1 MKETF
6 RAIFKLGSWT
16 LFSLSMGALMIKI
29 IATVMGPTGV
39 GILSLL
45 RQTQQTFVSLATV
58 NGDTALVQG
67 LSSRSGREREDYLA
81 TVGKVFLITVLIAS
95 FVFFF
100 LSPMLGPLIFPKQ
113 GSDSIQLVRWI
124 LLPAFFSC
132 ISVFVLGVLNSYRAT
147 GKMAFSQGI
156 AALAGALVAYPLSIN
171 GQYGAL
177 IILLSVVSITSFIA
191 SAFFAVRSGWMKPLF
206 VDFWRSLQQDHVRH
220 FFSISGVAVMVGFA
234 GTGTLLLVRLSISH
248 YFGFASAGIFD
259 VAWTL
264 SSMYLVLFLSTF
276 GTHFLPAMS
285 REPDA
290 DTLKLKIFELMHFS
304 ILISIAMIVFV
315 IVLKPFI
322 VNALYS
328 DKFISALDIIRWMLV
343 GDYFKV
349 TGWVLSIPMLARS
362 YMRPYFIL
370 SMSWNLLFSLAAI
383 ILILFIGGIEYMGL
397 AYVFAQVVYVILS
410 FWYWR
415 KYHNLKFSK
424 KLSILWLSGL
434 CFVICVSIVHWNSS
448 NVSIMAVVGWGL
460 LVVFF
465 MWCGLGGRGRNDL
478 KNAVF
483 ARFLRG

>member
-16 LFSLSMGALMIKI
+16 LFSIAMGAFMMKI
-29 IATVMGPTGV
+29 VATVMGPAGV

-67 LSSRSGREREDYLA
+67 LSSLSGRDREDYLA
-81 TVGKVFLITVLIAS
+81 TVGKIFLITVLITS
-95 FVFFF
+95 IVFFF
-100 LSPMLGPLIFPKQ
+100 LSPMLGPLIFPKEDL
-113 GSDSIQLVRWI
+113 GSIQLVRWI

-191 SAFFAVRSGWMKPLF
+191 SFFFAVRSGWMKPLF
-206 VDFWRSLQQDHVRH
+206 VDFWRSMQQDHVRH

-248 YFGFASAGIFD
+248 YFGIASAGIFD

-276 GTHFLPAMS
+276 GTHFLPEMS

-370 SMSWNLLFSLAAI
+370 SISWNLLFSLAAI
-383 ILILFIGGIEYMGL
+383 VLFLFIGDIEYMGA
-397 AYVFAQVVYVILS
+397 AYLFTQVVYVTLS
-410 FWYWR
+410 FWYW
-415 KYHNLKFSK
+415 KKCHNLNFSN
-424 KLSILWLSGL
+424 KLTMLWLFGL
-434 CFVICVSIVHWNSS
+434 CVVVSASIVHWNSS
-448 NVSIMAVVGWGL
+448 HISILAVVGWGL
-460 LVVFF
+460 VVVFF
-465 MWCGLGGRGRNDL
+465 IWCGLGLRGRSAL
-478 KNAVF
+478 KETVVG
-483 ARFLRG
+483 RFCG